1 MTSRYPFAR
10 LELDHSPRSGQYD
23 PAWIVE
29 NQMGPHP
36 LRLMEA
42 LTDVMPLQRGSR
54 VLDLGAGTALTSI
67 FLAKEFEVSVVAA
80 DLWVD
85 PTENER
91 RIHAARVEDLV
102 LPVRVQAHDLPF
114 GDESFDAIVS
124 VDAYHYFGTGELYLS
139 RCAQM
144 LRPGGRIGIVV
155 PGLPAELEALP
166 PHLAAVWDP
175 ACWTFHGP
183 AWWRR
188 HWERSGSV
196 DVEHADLLPEG
207 WKEWLL
213 WLEVCEEMGEDT
225 DPNEIRMVRE
235 DAGRNLGFSRI
246 VARKPSGRPEP

>member
-1 MTSRYPFAR
+1 MTSKYPFAR
-10 LELDHSPRSGQYD
+10 LELDHYPRSTRYD
-23 PAWIVE
+23 PAWIME

-36 LRLMEA
+36 LWLMEA
-42 LTDVMPLQRGSR
+42 LTDVMPLQGGSR

-85 PTENER
+85 PTDNQR
-91 RIHAARVEDLV
+91 RIHAAGVEDLV

-155 PGLPAELEALP
+155 PGLAAELETLP

-196 DVEHADLLPEG
+196 DVERADLLPEG

-213 WLEVCEEMGEDT
+213 WLEVCEEMGVDT
-225 DPNEIRMVRE
+225 DPNEIRMVGE

-246 VARKPSGRPEP
+246 VARKPGDRPEP